1 MEPRLENRK
10 ETLLIG
16 KKKTMSF
23 NDNKT
28 EDLWRDFMPHRH
40 SVQNKTGVGLY
51 SLQIYPAGFFENFN
65 PATPF
70 TKWAAIEVAAAE
82 EVPPGMESFTLQ
94 AGKYAVFIYKGAA
107 NAAAGFFQFIIG
119 TWLPASGFVLDDRPH
134 FEILGAKFNKD
145 SPDSEE
151 EIWVPVKQ
159 K

>member
-1 MEPRLENRK
+1 MDPRFENKK

-16 KKKTMSF
+16 KRKTMSF
-23 NDNKT
+23 NDNHT
-28 EDLWRDFMPHRH
+28 EELWRDFMPRRH
-40 SVQNKTGVGLY
+40 IIQNKTGAEYY
-51 SLQIYPAGFFENFN
+51 SLQVYPAGFFENFN

-70 TKWAAIEVAAAE
+70 TKWAALEVSTIEK
-82 EVPPGMESFTLQ
+82 VPPGMESLTLE

-107 NAAAGFFQFIIG
+107 NAVGGFFQFIMG

-151 EIWVPVKQ
+151 EIWIPVKQ